1 MNFFFTNTPTWM
13 IAPVILPL
21 IAGLLCFLFNSR
33 TFIIALAAAFLNFVV
48 TCLLV
53 YQLLVF
59 GPMRC
64 YIGGWRPPLGI
75 TLRTDGP
82 ALLMLLMTAVT
93 GLAVTLYARGY
104 FTHRISNPLR
114 AGRHQRQQRYFWPLW
129 MMLLTGLNALFLSGD
144 IFNLYVTLELIGI
157 SAAALAA
164 LSGKPASQR
173 ASFRYLLVS
182 LLGSLTYLLGVV
194 FLYRTC
200 GVLDLD
206 LLRNLA
212 ETGVGMRAALALL
225 TVGLLL
231 KTALVPL
238 HFWLP
243 PAHANALAPV
253 SVILSALVVKASFY
267 LLFRF
272 WFEVFVP
279 IVTLPAL
286 NFMGT
291 LGAIAVLWGAVQA
304 MRQHRLK
311 LMVAYSTVSQ
321 LGYLFIAFPLS
332 RVAEGAQL
340 WSIVIFMA
348 LTHACAKSAMFMA
361 AGSVYLHLGHDRIK
375 DLEGVR
381 SSLPIT
387 VFAYGIAGVSLM
399 GLPPSGAFIAKW
411 MLLSSSLATSQWWWV
426 LVIMTGSLL
435 AMVYVFRVMSRFFV
449 IPEEQALKKGTPL
462 SPLLEWPALILALI
476 SLSLGLLSPLLLH
489 ILSQGSTGPAQIL
502 LAQIFPG
509 GML

>member
-1 MNFFFTNTPTWM
+1 MIYFYADTPSWM
-13 IAPVILPL
+13 IAPVVLPL
-21 IAGLLCFLFNSR
+21 IAGLLCFLFSRR
-33 TFIIALAAAFLNFVV
+33 TFVIALAAALANFFIA
-48 TCLLV
+48 CLLI
-53 YQLLVF
+53 YQLLDF
-59 GPMRC
+59 GPMHC
-64 YIGGWRPPLGI
+64 HIGGWQPPLGI

-104 FTHRISNPLR
+104 FSYRISDPVR
-114 AGRHQRQQRYFWPLW
+114 ADRHQRQQRYFWPLW
-129 MMLLTGLNALFLSGD
+129 MLLLAGLNGLFLSSD

-157 SAAALAA
+157 SAASLAA
-164 LSGKPASQR
+164 LSGKPASQL
-173 ASFRYLLVS
+173 ASFRYLLIS
-182 LLGSLTYLLGVV
+182 LLGSLTYLLGIV
-194 FLYRTC
+194 FLYRSC

-212 ETGVGMRAALALL
+212 ANGSGMRAALALL
-225 TVGLLL
+225 SVGLLL

-253 SVILSALVVKASFY
+253 SVILSALVVKGSFY

-272 WFEVFVP
+272 WFELFPP
-279 IVTLPAL
+279 IITTPAL

-291 LGAIAVLWGAVQA
+291 LGAIAILWGAIQA
-304 MRQHRLK
+304 IRQQRLK

-332 RVAEGAQL
+332 RVAEGAQV

-375 DLEGVR
+375 DLGGLR
-381 SSLPIT
+381 ASLPTT

-411 MLLSSSLATSQWWWV
+411 MLLSSSLASSQWWWT

-449 IPEEQALKKGTPL
+449 IAEGDSLKKSAPL
-462 SPLLEWPALILALI
+462 SPLLEWPALALALI
-476 SLSLGLLSPLLLH
+476 SLFLGLLAPWPLH
-489 ILSQGSTGPAQIL
+489 ILSQGSTAF
-502 LAQIFPG
+502 AQIFPG
-509 GML
+509 GLP

>member
-1 MNFFFTNTPTWM
+1 MIFAADTPSWM
-13 IAPVILPL
+13 LAPVILPL
-21 IAGLLCFLFNSR
+21 IAGLLCFLLSR
-33 TFIIALAAAFLNFVV
+33 RRFIVALIAVLSNLFVV
-48 TCLLV
+48 CFLT
-53 YQLLVF
+53 YQLLIF

-64 YIGGWRPPLGI
+64 YIGGWQPPLGI

-93 GLAVTLYARGY
+93 GLAITLYARGY
-104 FTHRISNPLR
+104 FSHRISDPVR
-114 AGRHQRQQRYFWPLW
+114 VGRHQRQQRYFWPLW
-129 MMLLTGLNALFLSGD
+129 MLLLTGLNALFLSGD

-157 SAAALAA
+157 SAASLAA

-194 FLYRTC
+194 FLYRSC

-206 LLRNLA
+206 LLQNFTDA
-212 ETGVGMRAALALL
+212 GSGMRVALALL

-272 WFEVFVP
+272 WFELFTP
-279 IVTLPAL
+279 IVTTSAL

-291 LGAIAVLWGAVQA
+291 LGAIAILWGAIQA
-304 MRQHRLK
+304 IRQHRLK

-321 LGYLFIAFPLS
+321 LGYLFI
-332 RVAEGAQL
+332 
-340 WSIVIFMA
+340 
-348 LTHACAKSAMFMA
+348 
-361 AGSVYLHLGHDRIK
+361 
-375 DLEGVR
+375 
-381 SSLPIT
+381 
-387 VFAYGIAGVSLM
+387 
-399 GLPPSGAFIAKW
+399 
-411 MLLSSSLATSQWWWV
+411 
-426 LVIMTGSLL
+426 
-435 AMVYVFRVMSRFFV
+435 
-449 IPEEQALKKGTPL
+449 
-462 SPLLEWPALILALI
+462 
-476 SLSLGLLSPLLLH
+476 
-489 ILSQGSTGPAQIL
+489 
-502 LAQIFPG
+502 
-509 GML
+509 

>member
-1 MNFFFTNTPTWM
+1 MFQADTPAWI
-13 IAPVILPL
+13 IAPVVLPL
-21 IAGLLCFLFNSR
+21 IAGLFCFLFKR
-33 TFIIALAAAFLNFVV
+33 RIFIIALAAALANFFVACFLI
-48 TCLLV
+48 
-53 YQLLVF
+53 YQFLVF
-59 GPMRC
+59 GSMRC
-64 YIGGWRPPLGI
+64 YIGGWQPPLGI
-75 TLRTDGP
+75 TLRADGP

-104 FTHRISNPLR
+104 FSCRIADSER

-129 MMLLTGLNALFLSGD
+129 MLLLAGLNGLFLSGD
-144 IFNLYVTLELIGI
+144 IFNLYVTLELVAI
-157 SAAALAA
+157 SAASLAA

-173 ASFRYLLVS
+173 ASFRYLLIS

-206 LLRNLA
+206 LLRNLSGNGA
-212 ETGVGMRAALALL
+212 GVRAALALL

-253 SVILSALVVKASFY
+253 SVILSALVVKGSFY

-272 WFEVFVP
+272 WFELFSP
-279 IVTLPAL
+279 IVTQAGL
-286 NFMGT
+286 NFMGA
-291 LGAIAVLWGAVQA
+291 LGAVAIIWGAVQA
-304 MRQHRLK
+304 IRQQRLK

-321 LGYLFIAFPLS
+321 LGYLFVAFPLS
-332 RVAEGAQL
+332 RAVEGAQV
-340 WSIVIFMA
+340 WSIVIFIA
-348 LTHACAKSAMFMA
+348 LTHACAKSAMFMV
-361 AGSVYLHLGHDRIK
+361 AGSIYLHLGHDRIR
-375 DLEGVR
+375 DLAGVR
-381 SSLPIT
+381 ASLPVT

-411 MLLSSSLATSQWWWV
+411 MLLSSSLVSGQWWWA
-426 LVIMTGSLL
+426 LVIVAGSLL

-449 IPEEQALKKGTPL
+449 IPEGEPLKKPAAL

-476 SLSLGLLSPLLLH
+476 SLSLGLLAPWILH
-489 ILSQGSTGPAQIL
+489 ILSQGTVGL
-502 LAQIFPG
+502 VRVFPG
-509 GML
+509 GLS

>member
-1 MNFFFTNTPTWM
+1 MIFHADTLAWM
-13 IAPVILPL
+13 VAPVVLPL
-21 IAGLLCFLFNSR
+21 IAGLLCFLFSR
-33 TFIIALAAAFLNFVV
+33 RIFLIALVTVLANFFVV
-48 TCLLV
+48 CFLIW
-53 YQLLVF
+53 QLLIF

-64 YIGGWRPPLGI
+64 YIGGWQPPLGI

-104 FTHRISNPLR
+104 FSYRISDPVR

-129 MMLLTGLNALFLSGD
+129 MLLLTGLNGLFLSGD

-157 SAAALAA
+157 SAASLAA

-173 ASFRYLLVS
+173 ASFRYLLIS
-182 LLGSLTYLLGVV
+182 LLGSLTYLLGIV

-206 LLRNLA
+206 MLRNLA
-212 ETGVGMRAALALL
+212 GNGSGMSAALALL
-225 TVGLLL
+225 SVGLLL

-253 SVILSALVVKASFY
+253 SVILSALVVKGSFY

-272 WFEVFVP
+272 WFEVFAP
-279 IVTLPAL
+279 IVSTSAL
-286 NFMGT
+286 NFMGI
-291 LGAIAVLWGAVQA
+291 LGAIAILWGAIQA

-321 LGYLFIAFPLS
+321 LGYLFVAFPLS
-332 RVAEGAQL
+332 RLAEGAQV
-340 WSIVIFMA
+340 WAIVIFMA

-375 DLEGVR
+375 DLGGVR
-381 SSLPIT
+381 ASLPIT

-399 GLPPSGAFIAKW
+399 GMPPSGAFIAKW
-411 MLLSSSLATSQWWWV
+411 MLLSSSFASSQWWWV

-435 AMVYVFRVMSRFFV
+435 AMIYVFRVVSQFFV
-449 IPEEQALKKGTPL
+449 IPVGDRSTKSEAL
-462 SPLLEWPALILALI
+462 SPLMEWPALILAII
-476 SLSLGLLSPLLLH
+476 SLSLGLLAPWLLH
-489 ILSQGSTGPAQIL
+489 ILSQGSIA
-502 LAQIFPG
+502 LAPIFAG
-509 GML
+509 GLP

>member
-1 MNFFFTNTPTWM
+1 MTFFHADTPSWM
-13 IAPVILPL
+13 IVPVVLPL
-21 IAGLLCFLFNSR
+21 VAGLLCFLFNHKI
-33 TFIIALAAAFLNFVV
+33 FIIALAATLVNFLVV
-48 TCLLV
+48 CLLI

-59 GPMRC
+59 GSLRC
-64 YIGGWRPPLGI
+64 YIGGWQPPLGI
-75 TLRTDGP
+75 TLRIDGP

-93 GLAVTLYARGY
+93 ALAVTLYARGY
-104 FTHRISNPLR
+104 FSYRMSDPAR
-114 AGRHQRQQRYFWPLW
+114 ANRHQRQQRFFWPLW
-129 MMLLTGLNALFLSGD
+129 MLLLAGLNGLFLSND

-157 SAAALAA
+157 SAASLAA

-173 ASFRYLLVS
+173 ASFRYLLIS

-194 FLYRTC
+194 FLYRSC
-200 GVLDLD
+200 GVLDLY
-206 LLRNLA
+206 LLHNL
-212 ETGVGMRAALALL
+212 TGNGPGIRAALALL

-253 SVILSALVVKASFY
+253 SVILSALVVKGSFY

-272 WFEVFVP
+272 WFELFTP
-279 IVTLPAL
+279 IVSTSAL
-286 NFMGT
+286 NFMGA
-291 LGAIAVLWGAVQA
+291 LGAIAILWGAMQA
-304 MRQHRLK
+304 MRQQRLK

-321 LGYLFIAFPLS
+321 LGYLLIAFPLS
-332 RVAEGAQL
+332 RAAEGAQV

-375 DLEGVR
+375 DLAGVR
-381 SSLPIT
+381 ASLPIT

-399 GLPPSGAFIAKW
+399 GMPPSGAFIAKW
-411 MLLSSSLATSQWWWV
+411 MLLSASFASSQWWWV
-426 LVIMTGSLL
+426 LVIMCGSLL

-449 IPEEQALKKGTPL
+449 IPDGETFTTSVPL
-462 SPLLEWPALILALI
+462 SPLLEWPALVLALI
-476 SLSLGLLSPLLLH
+476 SLSLGLIAPWLLNIVSH
-489 ILSQGSTGPAQIL
+489 GATGL
-502 LAQIFPG
+502 TRIFPG
-509 GML
+509 GMP

>member
-1 MNFFFTNTPTWM
+1 M

-21 IAGLLCFLFNSR
+21 IAGLLCFLFNR
-33 TFIIALAAAFLNFVV
+33 KTFIIALAATLLNFVV
-48 TCLLV
+48 VCFLI

-59 GPMRC
+59 GSMRC

-104 FTHRISNPLR
+104 FSHRISNPLR

-129 MMLLTGLNALFLSGD
+129 LLLLTGLNGLFLSND

-157 SAAALAA
+157 SAASLAA

-173 ASFRYLLVS
+173 ASFRYLLIS

-206 LLRNLA
+206 MLQNLA
-212 ETGVGMRAALALL
+212 GNGAGISTALALL
-225 TVGLLL
+225 TAGLLL

-253 SVILSALVVKASFY
+253 SVILSALVVKGSFY

-272 WFEVFVP
+272 WFEIFAP

-286 NFMGT
+286 NFMGI
-291 LGAIAVLWGAVQA
+291 LGAVAVFWGAVQA

-332 RVAEGAQL
+332 RAVEGVQV
-340 WSIVIFMA
+340 WSIVIFLA
-348 LTHACAKSAMFMA
+348 LTHAFAKSAMFMA

-411 MLLSSSLATSQWWWV
+411 MLLNSALTSSQWWWV
-426 LVIMTGSLL
+426 LVIISGSLL
-435 AMVYVFRVMSRFFV
+435 AMIYVFRVMSRFFV
-449 IPEEQALKKGTPL
+449 IPKEYTLKKGEAL
-462 SPLLEWPALILALI
+462 SPLLEWPALILAVI
-476 SLSLGLLSPLLLH
+476 SLSLGLLAPWILH
-489 ILSQGSTGPAQIL
+489 VLSQGNTG
-502 LAQIFPG
+502 IFPG
-509 GML
+509 GLP